1 MTSSDTFFSLPL
13 FEDQG
18 QSSSVTS
25 YGHRMDMLRSSIF
38 EPVSAPPHAEAN
50 QPFDL
55 TEVELTT
62 STFDPSFPPHTSVD
76 DAGAGFQMEPPP
88 SSHVLVDP
96 PRDFLDVLDTM
107 QQGGIGDTLSRP
119 PGSKWMPT
127 PERPPM
133 FPQKLY

>member
-13 FEDQG
+13 FEEQG
-18 QSSSVTS
+18 QPTAVTS
-25 YGHRMDMLRSSIF
+25 YDRRMDMLRTSIF
-38 EPVSAPPHAEAN
+38 EPVSAASHTEAG

-62 STFDPSFPPHTSVD
+62 SNFDPSYPPPISVD
-76 DAGAGFQMEPPP
+76 DTGTAFQMEPPP
-88 SSHVLVDP
+88 SPHVLVDP

-107 QQGGIGDTLSRP
+107 QQGGIGENLSRP